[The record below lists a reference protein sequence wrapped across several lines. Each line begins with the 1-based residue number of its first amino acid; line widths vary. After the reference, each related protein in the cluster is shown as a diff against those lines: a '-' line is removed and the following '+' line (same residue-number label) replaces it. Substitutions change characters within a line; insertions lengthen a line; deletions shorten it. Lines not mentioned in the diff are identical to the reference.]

1 MEEEMKDER
10 LDALIKTKRP
20 VQSVSVL
27 LQDQRKRI

>member
-1 MEEEMKDER
+1 MENEG

-27 LQDQRKRI
+27 LQDHQKKI